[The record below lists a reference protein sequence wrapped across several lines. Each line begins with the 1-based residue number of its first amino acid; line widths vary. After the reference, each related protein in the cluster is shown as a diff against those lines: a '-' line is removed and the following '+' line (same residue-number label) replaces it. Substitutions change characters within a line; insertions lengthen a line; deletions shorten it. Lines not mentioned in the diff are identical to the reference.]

1 MSAMYHPVSYTHLD
15 VYKRQLQKKCVNPL
29 GFNFQRIH
37 NLLGNPHSR
46 QLQIE
51 NSQKKETNNTSQM
64 RLGSVFKMRMSI
76 LNTATTEQMGCIIC
90 FFFRLLPN
98 LQIRIY
104 KSMRSIVCSS
114 ILCRFVYPVRIS
126 VKAPSP
132 VTLQAVPKP
141 VSYTHLDVYKRQCRS
156 CLFTIKKREIV
167 RKQSVFLFFTNTHEY
182 LYSCLLYTSRC
193 V

>member
-1 MSAMYHPVSYTHLD
+1 MPDRHFYLLRHHILFYITFLD
-15 VYKRQLQKKCVNPL
+15 FCLLAPDEIRILCGKNKGFLQKKCVNPL

-90 FFFRLLPN
+90 LFFLTILN
-98 LQIRIY
+98 LQLAR
-104 KSMRSIVCSS
+104 MG
-114 ILCRFVYPVRIS
+114 IS
-126 VKAPSP
+126 QKVMDSLEIKA
-132 VTLQAVPKP
+132 
-141 VSYTHLDVYKRQCRS
+141 
-156 CLFTIKKREIV
+156 
-167 RKQSVFLFFTNTHEY
+167 
-182 LYSCLLYTSRC
+182 
-193 V
+193 

>member
-1 MSAMYHPVSYTHLD
+1 MSEQVKMPVRHFLRRDYLHILFYITFLD
-15 VYKRQLQKKCVNPL
+15 FCLLAPDEIRILCGKNKGFLQKKCVNPL

-98 LQIRIY
+98 LQI
-104 KSMRSIVCSS
+104 SICK
-114 ILCRFVYPVRIS
+114 IP
-126 VKAPSP
+126 
-132 VTLQAVPKP
+132 
-141 VSYTHLDVYKRQCRS
+141 HNKR
-156 CLFTIKKREIV
+156 
-167 RKQSVFLFFTNTHEY
+167 
-182 LYSCLLYTSRC
+182 
-193 V
+193 

>member
-1 MSAMYHPVSYTHLD
+1 
-15 VYKRQLQKKCVNPL
+15 
-29 GFNFQRIH
+29 
-37 NLLGNPHSR
+37 
-46 QLQIE
+46 
-51 NSQKKETNNTSQM
+51 M
-64 RLGSVFKMRMSI
+64 RVGI

-132 VTLQAVPKP
+132 VTLQAVPKLSCNAKIVSINAVPESPNPRTP
-141 VSYTHLDVYKRQCRS
+141 VISPKDAITVPPGTPGAPIANTPRSTQKR
-156 CLFTIKKREIV
+156 IIV
-167 RKQSVFLFFTNTHEY
+167 PGVGTVS
-182 LYSCLLYTSRC
+182 
-193 V
+193 